1 MSADVL
7 LVGSIPYDTN
17 EEVFREFG
25 PSLSSAMV
33 AMPDGEVGP
42 RSHWI
47 SRVHYAVF
55 ANHPDLE
62 TVRQPKKENGVER
75 LNPRDAGDSWQFRV
89 REGVDT
95 VAFGEEGWRLGYA
108 RDAINSYFIFKSLR
122 AEGLYPQSMRFQV
135 SVPSVNSAVPYR
147 IFPDVSDV
155 EKVRRGYVEALKAEL
170 KTIIRH
176 IPHHDLAI
184 QLDCASEVQD
194 AYGAIAGQP
203 EATAIERNAP
213 QITALLSWIPHEV
226 MVGFHM
232 CFGTLGGWPRF
243 EPEDISGAVRMANA
257 FIRAADR
264 PVGWIHIPLL
274 ARTEKSFYAPL
285 RELDPRGARIFL
297 GIVHSMESFPAR
309 LEIVRK
315 FVPDFGVAAYC
326 GFGRLNPS
334 QLPNIRQQH
343 LDALRLLHATDRQNA

>member
-25 PSLSSAMV
+25 PAFGSALI

-62 TVRQPKKENGVER
+62 TVRQPKKDNGVER

-89 REGVDT
+89 RDGVDT
-95 VAFGEEGWRLGYA
+95 VAFGDKGWRLGYA
-108 RDAINSYFIFKSLR
+108 RDAINSYFIFKALR
-122 AEGLYPQSMRFQV
+122 AEGLYPASTRFQV

-147 IFPDVSDV
+147 IFTDQNDV
-155 EKVRRGYVEALKAEL
+155 EKVRGGYVEALKAEL
-170 KTIIRH
+170 ETIIQH

-203 EATAIERNAP
+203 MATAIDRNTP

-243 EPEDISGAVRMANA
+243 EPDDISGAVRMANA
-257 FIRAADR
+257 FLHAADR
-264 PVGWIHIPLL
+264 PVAWMHIPLL
-274 ARTEKSFYAPL
+274 ARPEEAFYAPL
-285 RELDPRGARIFL
+285 RGLEPRGARIFL
-297 GIVHSMESFPAR
+297 GIVHSMDSYRER
-309 LEIVRK
+309 LKIAKK
-315 FVPDFGVAAYC
+315 FVADFGVAAYC
-326 GFGRLNPS
+326 GFGRMNPS
-334 QLPNIRQQH
+334 ELPDIRQQH
-343 LDALRLLHATDRQNA
+343 LDALHLLHAAGDRNA

>member
-1 MSADVL
+1 MAAEIL

-17 EEVFREFG
+17 EKVFREFG
-25 PSLSSAMV
+25 PALASSLV

-62 TVRQPKKENGVER
+62 TVRQPAKEGGVER
-75 LNPRDAGDSWQFRV
+75 LHPRDAGDSWQFKV
-89 REGVDT
+89 RDGIET
-95 VAFGEEGWRLGYA
+95 VAFGDKGWRLGYA
-108 RDAINSYFIFKSLR
+108 RDAINSYFIFKALR
-122 AEGLYPQSMRFQV
+122 AEGLYPAGMRFQV

-147 IFPDVSDV
+147 IFPDQDDV

-170 KTIIRH
+170 ETIVRH
-176 IPHHDLAI
+176 IPAHDLAI

-203 EATAIERNAP
+203 AATAIDRNTP
-213 QITALLSWIPHEV
+213 QIQALLSWIPHEV

-243 EPEDISGAVRMANA
+243 EPEDISGAVMMANA
-257 FIRAADR
+257 FIRAAAR

-274 ARTEKSFYAPL
+274 ARTDEAFYAPL
-285 RELDPRGARIFL
+285 RELQPNGARVFL
-297 GIVHSMESFPAR
+297 GMVHSMESYPAR
-309 LEIVRK
+309 LAIVRK
-315 FVPDFGVAAYC
+315 LVPDFGVAAYC

-334 QLPNIRQQH
+334 QLPAIRQQH
-343 LDALRLLHATDRQNA
+343 LDALRLLHG